1 MRILTLSLAFCFG
14 LVPSFVLQAEE
25 APATNPADKKSEM
38 TLEEEGSY
46 LIGVQLGMQA
56 GQAKDQLG
64 LNPELILAGMRDA
77 LAGEKLKVDAQSRW
91 EVVIPALQEK
101 SKQRSAGAGAENLA
115 KGKAYL
121 ESLRG
126 KDGFTF
132 TDSGIGYE
140 ILTAGEGSRPTAD
153 SSVKVHYRGTT
164 IDGKEFDSS
173 YKRGKPT
180 EFPLKGVIAGWT
192 EGLQLMPTGSKYRFH
207 IPAHL
212 AYGERAPASIGPN
225 QVLIFDV
232 ELLEITK

>member
-1 MRILTLSLAFCFG
+1 MRILTLSLAICFG
-14 LVPSFVLQAEE
+14 LAHSLVLQAEE
-25 APATNPADKKSEM
+25 TPAVEKNAEM
-38 TLEEEGSY
+38 TLEQEGSY

-64 LNPELILAGMRDA
+64 LNPELIIAGMRDA
-77 LAGEKLKVDAQSRW
+77 LAGEKLKVDAQARW

-101 SKQRSAGAGAENLA
+101 AKKRSAGAANDNLA

-126 KDGFTF
+126 KEGFTF
-132 TDSGIGYE
+132 TDSGIAYE
-140 ILTAGEGSRPTAD
+140 VLTAGEGSRPTAD

-173 YKRGKPT
+173 YKRGQPT

-207 IPAHL
+207 IPSHL